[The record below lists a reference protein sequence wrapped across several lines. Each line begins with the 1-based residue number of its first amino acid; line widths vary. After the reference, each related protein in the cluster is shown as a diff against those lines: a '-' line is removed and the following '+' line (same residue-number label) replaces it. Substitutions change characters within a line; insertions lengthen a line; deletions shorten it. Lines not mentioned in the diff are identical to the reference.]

1 MAKGLSRPFVL
12 SKGGTYIM
20 KTDERSVVV
29 ETTENGRA
37 KRLVYPIVT
46 DDGELMTHRLRRLL
60 SGKLGASGGDGVR
73 REIHFVGMVWR
84 KPYPL
89 LQEILQDRLALQ
101 RELIELGDTGK
112 LTRVPPITI
121 PERASNGNIT
131 TLMQKEMKLRDSLKR
146 RIKRFKYPGVKV
158 WP

>member
-1 MAKGLSRPFVL
+1 
-12 SKGGTYIM
+12 M
-20 KTDERSVVV
+20 KES
-29 ETTENGRA
+29 NLKK
-37 KRLVYPIVT
+37 KREFILFSLQFDLVFY
-46 DDGELMTHRLRRLL
+46 LRRLL

-101 RELIELGDTGK
+101 RELIKLGDTGK
-112 LTRVPPITI
+112 LSRVPPITI

-131 TLMQKEMKLRDSLKR
+131 TLMQKEMKLRDNLKR